1 VGIFL
6 VKHLPPAP
14 TGGTFAPVP
23 EHKKETAAKDPMQRP
38 VDELGKQAWQWP
50 SEPSQRPTVEVPA
63 RPVPEPETERPL
75 LNVSQKEDAMRVQQR
90 LIELNYLE
98 GVADGIWGPRSRLA
112 LMAFRSVRGLGSD
125 DTWDYATQEGLFDRS
140 ARKLAF
146 VGAWTDEAGQCDPS
160 FQLKITPRYAEN
172 DDGDRCE
179 FQQVQ
184 EQRDGS
190 WNIRARCVVSGETRP
205 ASVTLTRVG
214 SQLMWKSE
222 KGQTK
227 YYACSTR

>member
-1 VGIFL
+1 MASVSGTGLSYSKKIPSRKPVGTSVSRVAFRTLTIALSVVVGIFL

-38 VDELGKQAWQWP
+38 VDELGKQAWRWP

-112 LMAFRSVRGLGSD
+112 LMTFRSLRGLGSD

-146 VGAWTDEAGQCDPS
+146 VGAWTDEAGQC
-160 FQLKITPRYAEN
+160 
-172 DDGDRCE
+172 
-179 FQQVQ
+179 
-184 EQRDGS
+184 
-190 WNIRARCVVSGETRP
+190 
-205 ASVTLTRVG
+205 
-214 SQLMWKSE
+214 
-222 KGQTK
+222 
-227 YYACSTR
+227 